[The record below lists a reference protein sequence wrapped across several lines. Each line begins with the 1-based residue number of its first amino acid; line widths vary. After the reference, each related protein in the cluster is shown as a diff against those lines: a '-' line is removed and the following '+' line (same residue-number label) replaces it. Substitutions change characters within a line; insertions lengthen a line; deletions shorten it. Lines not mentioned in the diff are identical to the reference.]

1 MSLALQRIIWAAGY
15 SRPDGYLVIDQGR
28 TVGRIYRMN
37 SIAKE
42 SWRWTMIGRAP
53 THGPNPN
60 NAGVAH
66 SLDEAE
72 TAFRAAWERPESAV

>member
-15 SRPDGYLVIDQGR
+15 SRPDGYHVINEGR

-42 SWRWTMIGRAP
+42 SWRWTIVGPRAP
-53 THGPNPN
+53 MHGPIG
-60 NAGVAH
+60 GVAD

-72 TAFRAAWERPESAV
+72 AAFRCAWDG

>member
-15 SRPDGYLVIDQGR
+15 SRPDAYHVIDEGR

-42 SWRWTMIGRAP
+42 SWRWTMIGPRAP
-53 THGPNPN
+53 TQGPNGG
-60 NAGVAH
+60 AAD

-72 TAFRAAWERPESAV
+72 AAFRAAWDGAKGHSG